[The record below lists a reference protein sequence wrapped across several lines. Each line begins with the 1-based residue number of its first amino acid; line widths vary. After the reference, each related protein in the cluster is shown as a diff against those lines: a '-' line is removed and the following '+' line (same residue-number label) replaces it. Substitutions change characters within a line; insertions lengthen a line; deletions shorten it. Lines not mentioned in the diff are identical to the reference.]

1 MHRHG
6 LFLLLSLLLVISLG
20 AGTMPA
26 GAAEA
31 TLPTPVAHWKLDDE
45 GPVAKDAAGS
55 HHGAIHGA
63 VPHAGQIGPG
73 LLFVRSREDHI
84 SIPYAPDLELSTF
97 TVSAWVWLTE
107 PPTFSGIL
115 GTRAG
120 GAQLFDVKVNTDKVH
135 GDIGDGKKWIETG
148 VNFYAGDVG
157 STTQGGDLELKVWYL
172 VTFVIDDARQEC
184 RLYLDGDRKKTI
196 PFTGHPK
203 LMEPGRTLQIGSTGA
218 GEFMDGVIDDVRI
231 WKEALTDDQVKELMN
246 P

>member
-73 LLFVRSREDHI
+73 LLFVRSHEDHI

-184 RLYLDGDRKKTI
+184 RLYLDGDRKKTS
-196 PFTGHPK
+196 PFPGHPK

-218 GEFMDGVIDDVRI
+218 AEFMDGVIDDVRI

>member
-1 MHRHG
+1 MHTR
-6 LFLLLSLLLVISLG
+6 FLLILLVISLG
-20 AGTMPA
+20 AGNMPA

-55 HHGAIHGA
+55 HQGDIRGA
-63 VPHAGQIGPG
+63 VSHAGRIGPG
-73 LLFVRSREDHI
+73 LLFVRSRQDHI

-107 PPTFSGIL
+107 PPTFSGII

-135 GDIGDGKKWIETG
+135 GDIGDGNKWIETG

-157 STTQGGDLELKVWYL
+157 TTSQGGDLELKVWYL

-231 WKEALTDDQVKELMN
+231 WKEALTDDQVKQLIN

>member
-1 MHRHG
+1 MHMRF
-6 LFLLLSLLLVISLG
+6 LFVLLCLLLVISLG
-20 AGTMPA
+20 AGNMPA

-45 GPVAKDAAGS
+45 GPVAKDATGS
-55 HHGAIHGA
+55 HQGAIQGA
-63 VPHAGQIGPG
+63 VPHAGRIGPG
-73 LLFVRSREDHI
+73 RLFVRSRQDHI

-107 PPTFSGIL
+107 PPTFSGIV

-120 GAQLFDVKVNTDKVH
+120 GAQLFDVKVNADKVH

-157 STTQGGDLELKVWYL
+157 T
-172 VTFVIDDARQEC
+172 
-184 RLYLDGDRKKTI
+184 
-196 PFTGHPK
+196 
-203 LMEPGRTLQIGSTGA
+203 TGA

-231 WKEALTDDQVKELMN
+231 WKEALTDDQVKQLMN

>member
-1 MHRHG
+1 MHTR
-6 LFLLLSLLLVISLG
+6 FLLVLLVISLG

-26 GAAEA
+26 GAAET
-31 TLPTPVAHWKLDDE
+31 TLPAPVAHWKLDDE
-45 GPVAKDAAGS
+45 GPVAKDVAGS
-55 HHGAIHGA
+55 HPGEIRGAM
-63 VPHAGQIGPG
+63 PHAGRIGPG
-73 LLFVRSREDHI
+73 RLFVRSRQDHI
-84 SIPYAPDLELSTF
+84 SIPYSADLELSTF

-157 STTQGGDLELKVWYL
+157 TTTQGGDLELNVWYL
-172 VTFVIDDARQEC
+172 VTFAIDDARQEC

-218 GEFMDGVIDDVRI
+218 GEFMDGGIDDVRI
-231 WKEALTDDQVKELMN
+231 WKEALTDDQVRELLN

>member
-1 MHRHG
+1 MHTR
-6 LFLLLSLLLVISLG
+6 FLLILLVISLG
-20 AGTMPA
+20 AGNMPA

-55 HHGAIHGA
+55 HHGEIRGA
-63 VPHAGQIGPG
+63 EPHTGRIGPG
-73 LLFVRSREDHI
+73 LLFVRSHEDHV

-107 PPTFSGIL
+107 PPTFSGII

-135 GDIGDGKKWIETG
+135 GDIGDGNKWIETG

-157 STTQGGDLELKVWYL
+157 TTSQGGDLKLKVWYL

-203 LMEPGRTLQIGSTGA
+203 LMEPGSTLQIGSTGA

-231 WKEALTDDQVKELMN
+231 WKEALTDVQVKQIMN